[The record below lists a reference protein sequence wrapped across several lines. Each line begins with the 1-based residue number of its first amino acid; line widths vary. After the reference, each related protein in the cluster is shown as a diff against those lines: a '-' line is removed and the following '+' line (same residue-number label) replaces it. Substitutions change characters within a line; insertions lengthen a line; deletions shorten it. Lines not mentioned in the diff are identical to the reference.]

1 MSDSWRGA
9 PPPDRRLDDAAS
21 AAGPF
26 TFPWDA
32 PLFPPF
38 PMQFRDASILTVCYR
53 TDPAAIERLLPPPL
67 DRVGDVVVAHIYRMP
82 DVDFA
87 GCVHECN
94 VMVGARLVAGGE
106 SVTGGYSVGLYL
118 DSDAGVAHG
127 REVHGQP
134 KKLAKLV
141 LETRGDLIV
150 GEVERNGITILT
162 ATTPFKQQR
171 AAPAEMRRHFDFAEN
186 INYKVIP
193 HIDGTPAI
201 RQLTSRRLQDL
212 DVSECWVGP
221 CTGRAAAERSGP
233 ALPAAGARA
242 ARRVFL
248 ARQLHA
254 CRGTRAPRLPG
265 AVRVSDS
272 TCSVV
277 VATGVLTDLEV
288 ETAHLRGR
296 PVDLRLSVLD
306 TPEQVA
312 RETAAADAVVVT
324 IEPLPRASIEQLGP
338 GVRIIARAGI
348 GLDAIDLVAAKERGI
363 AVFHTPDYATEEV
376 ATHTVALILALNRKL
391 LDGDRVARTEW
402 RAWSQLKPIKPL
414 SELTVGV
421 VGLGRIGRAVI
432 DRLRPFTAAI
442 LGFDPYTSDTVPGVE
457 TVATLDE
464 LLRRCDVLTLH
475 VPLTDETR
483 GLIGARELAL
493 LRPGAVVVN
502 VARGALIDQ
511 KAVASALHTGHLSGA
526 GLDVLVVEPP
536 DPGDPILTAPGVILS
551 PHFAW
556 YSQAS
561 NRRMREM
568 ALDGL
573 LDYLAGREPSVGRV
587 AVRP

>member
-1 MSDSWRGA
+1 M
-9 PPPDRRLDDAAS
+9 
-21 AAGPF
+21 
-26 TFPWDA
+26 
-32 PLFPPF
+32 
-38 PMQFRDASILTVCYR
+38 
-53 TDPAAIERLLPPPL
+53 
-67 DRVGDVVVAHIYRMP
+67 
-82 DVDFA
+82 
-87 GCVHECN
+87 
-94 VMVGARLVAGGE
+94 
-106 SVTGGYSVGLYL
+106 
-118 DSDAGVAHG
+118 
-127 REVHGQP
+127 
-134 KKLAKLV
+134 
-141 LETRGDLIV
+141 
-150 GEVERNGITILT
+150 
-162 ATTPFKQQR
+162 
-171 AAPAEMRRHFDFAEN
+171 
-186 INYKVIP
+186 
-193 HIDGTPAI
+193 
-201 RQLTSRRLQDL
+201 
-212 DVSECWVGP
+212 
-221 CTGRAAAERSGP
+221 
-233 ALPAAGARA
+233 
-242 ARRVFL
+242 
-248 ARQLHA
+248 
-254 CRGTRAPRLPG
+254 
-265 AVRVSDS
+265 SDS

-442 LGFDPYTSDTVPGVE
+442 LGFDAYTSDTVPGVE

>member
-1 MSDSWRGA
+1 
-9 PPPDRRLDDAAS
+9 
-21 AAGPF
+21 
-26 TFPWDA
+26 
-32 PLFPPF
+32 
-38 PMQFRDASILTVCYR
+38 
-53 TDPAAIERLLPPPL
+53 
-67 DRVGDVVVAHIYRMP
+67 
-82 DVDFA
+82 
-87 GCVHECN
+87 
-94 VMVGARLVAGGE
+94 
-106 SVTGGYSVGLYL
+106 VT
-118 DSDAGVAHG
+118 
-127 REVHGQP
+127 
-134 KKLAKLV
+134 
-141 LETRGDLIV
+141 
-150 GEVERNGITILT
+150 
-162 ATTPFKQQR
+162 
-171 AAPAEMRRHFDFAEN
+171 
-186 INYKVIP
+186 
-193 HIDGTPAI
+193 
-201 RQLTSRRLQDL
+201 
-212 DVSECWVGP
+212 
-221 CTGRAAAERSGP
+221 
-233 ALPAAGARA
+233 
-242 ARRVFL
+242 
-248 ARQLHA
+248 
-254 CRGTRAPRLPG
+254 
-265 AVRVSDS
+265 DS

-296 PVDLRLSVLD
+296 PVDLRLCALD

-348 GLDAIDLVAAKERGI
+348 GLDAIDLDAARERGI

-376 ATHTVALILALNRKL
+376 ATHAVALILALNRKL
-391 LDGDRVARTEW
+391 LDGDRVARSEW
-402 RAWSQLKPIKPL
+402 RAWSQLRPIRPL

-432 DRLRPFTAAI
+432 DRLLPFTASI
-442 LGFDPYTSDTVPGVE
+442 LGFDVYASESVPGVE

-464 LLRRCDVLTLH
+464 LLSRCDVLTLH

-511 KAVASALHTGHLSGA
+511 QAVVSALGTGHLGCA

-536 DPGDPILTAPGVILS
+536 DPGDPILAAPGVILS

-556 YSQAS
+556 YSEAS

-568 ALDGL
+568 AIDGL
-573 LDYLAGREPSVGRV
+573 LDYLAGRDPRVGRI

>member
-1 MSDSWRGA
+1 M
-9 PPPDRRLDDAAS
+9 
-21 AAGPF
+21 
-26 TFPWDA
+26 
-32 PLFPPF
+32 
-38 PMQFRDASILTVCYR
+38 
-53 TDPAAIERLLPPPL
+53 
-67 DRVGDVVVAHIYRMP
+67 
-82 DVDFA
+82 
-87 GCVHECN
+87 
-94 VMVGARLVAGGE
+94 
-106 SVTGGYSVGLYL
+106 
-118 DSDAGVAHG
+118 
-127 REVHGQP
+127 
-134 KKLAKLV
+134 
-141 LETRGDLIV
+141 
-150 GEVERNGITILT
+150 
-162 ATTPFKQQR
+162 
-171 AAPAEMRRHFDFAEN
+171 
-186 INYKVIP
+186 
-193 HIDGTPAI
+193 
-201 RQLTSRRLQDL
+201 
-212 DVSECWVGP
+212 
-221 CTGRAAAERSGP
+221 
-233 ALPAAGARA
+233 
-242 ARRVFL
+242 
-248 ARQLHA
+248 
-254 CRGTRAPRLPG
+254 
-265 AVRVSDS
+265 
-272 TCSVV
+272 V

-348 GLDAIDLVAAKERGI
+348 GLDAIDLDAAKERGI

-402 RAWSQLKPIKPL
+402 RAWSQLRPIRPL

-432 DRLRPFTAAI
+432 DRLLPFTASI
-442 LGFDPYTSDTVPGVE
+442 LGFDPYASETVPGVE
-457 TVATLDE
+457 TVGTLDE
-464 LLRRCDVLTLH
+464 LLSRCDVLTLH
-475 VPLTDETR
+475 VPLTDDTR

-511 KAVASALHTGHLSGA
+511 KAVVSALGTGQLGGA

-556 YSQAS
+556 YSEAS

-568 ALDGL
+568 AIDGL
-573 LDYLAGREPSVGRV
+573 LDYLAGREPSVGRI

>member
-1 MSDSWRGA
+1 
-9 PPPDRRLDDAAS
+9 
-21 AAGPF
+21 
-26 TFPWDA
+26 
-32 PLFPPF
+32 
-38 PMQFRDASILTVCYR
+38 
-53 TDPAAIERLLPPPL
+53 
-67 DRVGDVVVAHIYRMP
+67 
-82 DVDFA
+82 
-87 GCVHECN
+87 
-94 VMVGARLVAGGE
+94 
-106 SVTGGYSVGLYL
+106 
-118 DSDAGVAHG
+118 
-127 REVHGQP
+127 
-134 KKLAKLV
+134 
-141 LETRGDLIV
+141 
-150 GEVERNGITILT
+150 
-162 ATTPFKQQR
+162 
-171 AAPAEMRRHFDFAEN
+171 
-186 INYKVIP
+186 
-193 HIDGTPAI
+193 
-201 RQLTSRRLQDL
+201 
-212 DVSECWVGP
+212 
-221 CTGRAAAERSGP
+221 
-233 ALPAAGARA
+233 
-242 ARRVFL
+242 
-248 ARQLHA
+248 
-254 CRGTRAPRLPG
+254 
-265 AVRVSDS
+265 VSDP
-272 TCSVV
+272 TCNVV

-324 IEPLPRASIEQLGP
+324 IEPMPRASIERLGP

-348 GLDAIDLVAAKERGI
+348 GLDAIDLDAARERGI

-376 ATHTVALILALNRKL
+376 ATHAVALILALNRKL

-421 VGLGRIGRAVI
+421 VGLGRIGQAVI
-432 DRLRPFTAAI
+432 DRLRPFTAGI
-442 LGFDPYTSDTVPGVE
+442 VGFDSYASEPVSGVE

-464 LLRRCDVLTLH
+464 LLARCDVLTLH

-511 KAVASALHTGHLSGA
+511 EALASALRTGHLGGA

-536 DPGDPILTAPGVILS
+536 NPGDPMLTAPGVILS

-568 ALDGL
+568 AIDGL
-573 LDYLAGREPSVGRV
+573 LDYLAGREPSVGRI